1 MKKYILTAMIAAI
14 FTTSSV
20 YAHSQS
26 TNETSETTETVT
38 STKEKD
44 TTTDDLKSDNSS
56 ESSKTSSNQKS
67 TSSTEATESAREQY
81 DGIGG
86 NINYTDPSN
95 KNYVAPPIF
104 PFPDAYTL
112 RLPSKITVED
122 VQIHPPILPYPHRM
136 QYEVQKNISG
146 ENR

>member
-44 TTTDDLKSDNSS
+44 TTTDDSKSDNSS
-56 ESSKTSSNQKS
+56 ESSNQKS
-67 TSSTEATESAREQY
+67 TSSTESTESAREQY